1 MKLPLILSIILAF
14 CTISA
19 FSQQKPAE
27 DVEYSVPDINGRA
40 TLLVSPELSGDVM
53 IAKDGTTATLKV
65 YVDEEGN
72 VISAKC
78 SLRCPT
84 EVAAAAESAAAASKF
99 KPLIVNGQAVK
110 YSGFLLYTIAVQRVD
125 WYRFGGAL
133 YSTYIFDNLSLGPV
147 AAILTTEFADE
158 KGKLQDL
165 DNGVELEL
173 RWKTIEAVRDSI
185 KSKLSSKD
193 AWWFTLGM
201 ALREATA
208 PFQSDRKLNREE
220 VQQSLSNLRKFVES
234 APPEIPRQ
242 SVEKLKILS
251 EYKIDPAMPDQD
263 LNRQI
268 YEMASAIRPEP
279 RRPAVRR
286 QP

>member
-14 CTISA
+14 STISV

-40 TLLVSPELSGDVM
+40 TLLVTPELNGDVM

-65 YVDEEGN
+65 YVDENGN

-78 SLRCPT
+78 SLQCPT

-147 AAILTTEFADE
+147 AAILTTEFSDE

-165 DNGVELEL
+165 DNGVDLNT

-185 KSKLSSKD
+185 KSKLSSKN
-193 AWWFTLGM
+193 AWWFSLGI

-208 PFQSDRKLNREE
+208 PLQSDRKLNRDE

-234 APPEIPRQ
+234 APPEIPKQ

-251 EYKIDPAMPDQD
+251 EYKIDPAMPVQD

-268 YEMASAIRPEP
+268 YEMASAIRPE
-279 RRPAVRR
+279 RRRTPVQR

>member
-1 MKLPLILSIILAF
+1 MKLPLILTIILVSF
-14 CTISA
+14 TVRA
-19 FSQQKPAE
+19 FSQEKPVE
-27 DVEYSVPDINGRA
+27 DVEYSVADINGRA
-40 TLLVSPELSGDVM
+40 TMLIKPTLSGDVM
-53 IAKDGTTATLKV
+53 IANDGATATLKV
-65 YVDEEGN
+65 YVDENGN
-72 VISAKC
+72 VLSAEC
-78 SLRCPT
+78 SLRCPAD
-84 EVAAAAESAAAASKF
+84 VAPAAEAAAAASKF
-99 KPLIVNGQAVK
+99 KPLIIDGKAVK
-110 YSGFLLYTIAVQRVD
+110 YFGFLLYTIGIQRVD

-165 DNGVELEL
+165 DNGVSLET

-193 AWWFTLGM
+193 AWWFTLGI

-208 PFQSDRKLNREE
+208 PFQSDRKLDREE
-220 VQQSLSNLRKFVES
+220 VQRSLSNLRKFVES
-234 APPEIPRQ
+234 APLEIPKQ

-251 EYKIDPAMPDQD
+251 EYKIDPAMPAQD

-268 YEMASAIRPEP
+268 YEMAAAIRPEP
-279 RRPAVRR
+279 RRPAIQR

>member
-65 YVDEEGN
+65 YVDEKGN

-234 APPEIPRQ
+234 APLEIPRQ

-251 EYKIDPAMPDQD
+251 EYKIDPAMPVQD
-263 LNRQI
+263 LNRQM
-268 YEMASAIRPEP
+268 YEMAAAIRPEP
-279 RRPAVRR
+279 RRPAIQR